1 MVQDSS
7 KKESESYSN
16 NENDLYKS
24 NIFNTSDLIDNGV
37 RKLLFIFY
45 LIVIEFI
52 EILFSNFRQ

>member
-24 NIFNTSDLIDNGV
+24 NIFNTSDPIDNGV